1 MFVSNG
7 HGEDAI
13 GGHLARVLL
22 ELEPSLEIEAVPIV
36 GRGDPY
42 ERAGVRVL
50 GPRLDLPSGGFTF
63 TSTKLLLE
71 DWRAGLRQMCH
82 DQFWAIR
89 LARPDAVIVVGD
101 IYALWASL
109 RFTRRDGRK
118 PPLFQYQPLVSLRY
132 SDGMTAKDR
141 LDRLNRVTVD
151 AFIPPERWLMR
162 SAERVYARDEP
173 SAAFLRDS
181 GVPQARF
188 VGNLMM
194 DLLEPERDLG
204 PLLDG
209 RPVLALLPGSRDDH
223 LFSFPLMLQAV
234 EQLPQLQALAAF
246 NVNPGRI
253 ALPKDWAWTSP
264 TDLERSASAERVAIH
279 PSGVR
284 IPVLRD
290 AFAATLEATQAVI
303 GTTGTANEQALGLGK
318 PVIGFPTR
326 GPQYLDPFARA
337 QRRLLGPGLMLT
349 AADPVEI
356 ASTVR
361 RTLMDAALLET
372 ARRTGPERMGVPGGA
387 SRLAHEVL
395 EHLKGKTPS

>member
-173 SAAFLRDS
+173 SAAYLRDS

-194 DLLEPERDLG
+194 DLLRPERDLS

-234 EQLPQLQALAAF
+234 EQLPQVQALAAF

-264 TDLERSASAERVAIH
+264 IDLERSASAERVAIH